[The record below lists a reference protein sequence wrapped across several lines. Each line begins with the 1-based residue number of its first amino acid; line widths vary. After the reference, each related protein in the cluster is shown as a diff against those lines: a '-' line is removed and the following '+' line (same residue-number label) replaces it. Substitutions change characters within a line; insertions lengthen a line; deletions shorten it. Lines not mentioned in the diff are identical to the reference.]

1 MQILEIASHR
11 NGIGGE
17 PFYAVRFREKRGGP
31 VMLGVVFGG
40 EWRDGDSFPTFNAGE
55 PIRVAVFDAERVAQT
70 VMFGDT
76 ADGGNSWRG
85 DHFANE
91 LYAAISEWERA
102 YEARVG
108 AGATR

>member
-40 EWRDGDSFPTFNAGE
+40 EWGEDDRFPTFKAGE
-55 PIRVAVFDAERVAQT
+55 PIRVAVFDAAMAAVTVAFT
-70 VMFGDT
+70 V
-76 ADGGNSWRG
+76 NSWRG
-85 DHFANE
+85 DVFADD
-91 LYAAISEWERA
+91 LYAAITEWERRWP
-102 YEARVG
+102 ERHPARKQAEKV
-108 AGATR
+108 AG